1 MEPIMLIFYT
11 VKFETGFPVKSWR
24 HYLDSYKPYPVA
36 ETSPVKIG
44 SMVLCIPSVNEQSIK
59 DIDAQCWYDVFP
71 CAPFEPPG
79 LSLRGA
85 KIEDGFYIKGK

>member
-1 MEPIMLIFYT
+1 
-11 VKFETGFPVKSWR
+11 
-24 HYLDSYKPYPVA
+24 VA

-44 SMVLCIPSVNEQSIK
+44 GVVLFIPSVNEQFIQ
-59 DIDAQCWYDVFP
+59 DVDAQCWYDAFP

-85 KIEDGFYIKGK
+85 KIEDGFYIKRK